1 MEVGARRGVADFKYN
16 KIYKHKMEE
25 KRLARLVGYLL
36 SDASVKIKKRSNRK
50 GLQIELSIECA
61 DLCITEDFAM
71 LCSEF
76 TGREVGKIS
85 NRKRSPN
92 WRETYPF
99 ACKINK
105 MKSEFLFKLTPTYSK
120 MNLGCKIPN
129 FILKNQENIVNFLQA
144 FTNSEGSIRLRVL
157 KNKKWW
163 QIQRYVK
170 LSSKNPAILNGIQL
184 LLNSLQIRNR
194 KVPRKIPVGI
204 IIQEKQS
211 LKKFNELINFGEGIE
226 VSPVGIW
233 GGYEKRNVL
242 EMVVNSLSM
251 KRGELQK
258 FKTEEEVYGFLK
270 NVNYFPE
277 MDSET

>member
-1 MEVGARRGVADFKYN
+1 
-16 KIYKHKMEE
+16 MEE

-50 GLQIELSIECA
+50 GFQTELSIESA
-61 DLCITEDFAM
+61 DLSITEDFAK
-71 LCSEF
+71 LCEEF
-76 TGREVGKIS
+76 TERKVGNITK
-85 NRKRSPN
+85 RKRSTN
-92 WRETYPF
+92 WRETYSF

-105 MKSEFLFKLTPTYSK
+105 VKSEFLFKLTPTYLK
-120 MNLGCKIPN
+120 MDRKCKIPD
-129 FILKNQENIVNFLQA
+129 FVFKNQKNSVNFLQA

-170 LSSKNPAILNGIQL
+170 LSSKNPTILNGIEF
-184 LLNSLQIRNR
+184 LLNSLQIKNR
-194 KVPRKIPVGI
+194 KTPPKNSIGI
-204 IIQEKQS
+204 IVQEKKS
-211 LKKFNELINFGEGIE
+211 LKKFRDLVNIMSGIE

-233 GGYEKRNVL
+233 GSYEKKKVL
-242 EMVVNSLSM
+242 EMAINSLNL

-258 FKTEEEVYGFLK
+258 FKTEKEIYGFLN
-270 NVNYFPE
+270 NVDCFPE